1 MNFLHRWD
9 ITFHWISFQCN
20 SLRFPDITS
29 HCPIKLCY
37 IITDCVYLYFVLLS
51 ELEHFGFLSQYFQ
64 PPWVLVITQRFSH
77 KTDTITTKICCK
89 NQKVKVI
96 TRMCC
101 IIPRDIEGRIPI
113 MPHLGSNTKSFYTI
127 HTIVLFNKTKFTWPL
142 NYGTLSS
149 SCSLLSQKYIILIK
163 YMTVIY
169 SFAFIATLS
178 FWTLTLHWM
187 MIYKDDAERD
197 TGNSGQD
204 WV

>member
-1 MNFLHRWD
+1 M
-9 ITFHWISFQCN
+9 
-20 SLRFPDITS
+20 
-29 HCPIKLCY
+29 KLCF

-127 HTIVLFNKTKFTWPL
+127 HRLYFSTRANVLDMIVRPL
-142 NYGTLSS
+142 DSG
-149 SCSLLSQKYIILIK
+149 
-163 YMTVIY
+163 
-169 SFAFIATLS
+169 
-178 FWTLTLHWM
+178 TLTLHWVM
-187 MIYKDDAERD
+187 VYKGDADRD
-197 TGNSGQD
+197 TGNSSQD